1 MSSSPHSVNP
11 LGRAPRRP
19 SSTRRAQF
27 NAGPRKH
34 LGIVHVSLVVLAS
47 FASRAAAVGT
57 TVKSIVGAAYHTC
70 AVMDDSSLMCWGKN
84 DVGQLGVLRLPN
96 TAVTS
101 PVGPV
106 DLGSGRTAK
115 ALSLGSSHTCAI
127 LDDNT
132 LKCWGY
138 GGYSSPLGYG
148 DQTSRTAPEATA
160 VVNLGAGRTAKAVS
174 AGSSHTCAILD
185 DDTLKCWG
193 DNSQGYLGDGT
204 TTMSRSPVATDLG
217 LGRTAKAVSAT
228 TQHTCAILDDDTLK
242 CWGNNGYGQLGDGTT
257 TGRNTPTAV
266 NLGSGRTAKA
276 ISAASSHTCAIL
288 DDDTLKCWGN
298 GGQGQLGYGDATSR
312 TAPEATAVVNLG
324 AGRTAKAV
332 STGSSHTCAL
342 LDDDTLKC
350 WGRGAFGM
358 LGYGDETDRSA
369 PEATAVVNLGT
380 GRTAKAASAGSSYT
394 CAILD
399 DDTLKCW
406 GRNENGKV
414 GVGSSD
420 ELIWDPTEVKF
431 DGSSSSGGS
440 AGAPG
445 PSGLNGTAGAPGPA
459 GPKGDE
465 RTFTVAAA
473 ALIVAVIWP
482 VVLVAYLVRQ
492 RNSSPRA
499 TKAVGAKPRLFD
511 QPIDVES
518 RL

>member
-34 LGIVHVSLVVLAS
+34 LRIAHVSLVVLAS

-57 TVKSIVGAAYHTC
+57 TVKSIVAAAEHTC
-70 AVMDDSSLMCWGKN
+70 AIVDDSSLMCWGKN
-84 DVGQLGVLRLPN
+84 DVGQLGVLKLPN

-127 LDDNT
+127 LDDDT
-132 LKCWGY
+132 LKCWGN

-288 DDDTLKCWGN
+288 DDDTLKCWGA
-298 GGQGQLGYGDATSR
+298 GGY
-312 TAPEATAVVNLG
+312 
-324 AGRTAKAV
+324 
-332 STGSSHTCAL
+332 
-342 LDDDTLKC
+342 
-350 WGRGAFGM
+350 
-358 LGYGDETDRSA
+358 SA
-369 PEATAVVNLGT
+369 PARV
-380 GRTAKAASAGSSYT
+380 R
-394 CAILD
+394 
-399 DDTLKCW
+399 
-406 GRNENGKV
+406 R
-414 GVGSSD
+414 
-420 ELIWDPTEVKF
+420 P
-431 DGSSSSGGS
+431 
-440 AGAPG
+440 PRQG
-445 PSGLNGTAGAPGPA
+445 PP
-459 GPKGDE
+459 
-465 RTFTVAAA
+465 
-473 ALIVAVIWP
+473 
-482 VVLVAYLVRQ
+482 
-492 RNSSPRA
+492 PR
-499 TKAVGAKPRLFD
+499 R
-511 QPIDVES
+511 
-518 RL
+518 RRW

>member
-1 MSSSPHSVNP
+1 MASSPHSVNP

-27 NAGPRKH
+27 NAGPRKY
-34 LGIVHVSLVVLAS
+34 LGIAHVSLVVLAS
-47 FASRAAAVGT
+47 FASRVAAIGT
-57 TVKSIVGAAYHTC
+57 TVKSITASSLEQGYHTFTI
-70 AVMDDSSLMCWGKN
+70 MDDDSLMCWGDN
-84 DVGQLGVLRLPN
+84 SDGRLGVLYLPN
-96 TAVTS
+96 DVATS

-106 DLGSGRTAK
+106 NLGTGRTAK
-115 ALSLGSSHTCAI
+115 AVSLGIKHTCAI
-127 LDDNT
+127 LDDDT

-138 GGYSSPLGYG
+138 NQRGQLGYG
-148 DQTSRTAPEATA
+148 DTTDRSAPDATA

-193 DNSQGYLGDGT
+193 QGGSSIGYGDWT
-204 TTMSRSPVATDLG
+204 QRTAPDATAVVDLG
-217 LGRTAKAVSAT
+217 SGRTAKAIFT
-228 TQHTCAILDDDTLK
+228 GRDQNCAILDDDTLK
-242 CWGNNGYGQLGDGTT
+242 CWGNNDYGQLGYGDTDARGDAAGEMGDALLAINLGS
-257 TGRNTPTAV
+257 GRTAKAVSAGSQHTCAILDDNTLKCWGRGGEYGGMLGYGDNTQRKAPEATAVV

-276 ISAASSHTCAIL
+276 ISVGYQHTCAIL
-288 DDDTLKCWGN
+288 DDDTVKCWGYN
-298 GGQGQLGYGDATSR
+298 NMYGA
-312 TAPEATAVVNLG
+312 
-324 AGRTAKAV
+324 
-332 STGSSHTCAL
+332 
-342 LDDDTLKC
+342 
-350 WGRGAFGM
+350 
-358 LGYGDETDRSA
+358 
-369 PEATAVVNLGT
+369 
-380 GRTAKAASAGSSYT
+380 
-394 CAILD
+394 
-399 DDTLKCW
+399 
-406 GRNENGKV
+406 V

-420 ELIWDPTEVKF
+420 KYVWDPTEVKF

-440 AGAPG
+440 AGSPG
-445 PSGLNGTAGAPGPA
+445 SSGLNGTSGSPGTSGAPGSA

-499 TKAVGAKPRLFD
+499 TKAAGAKPRLFD

>member
-1 MSSSPHSVNP
+1 
-11 LGRAPRRP
+11 
-19 SSTRRAQF
+19 
-27 NAGPRKH
+27 
-34 LGIVHVSLVVLAS
+34 VLAVLLS
-47 FASRAAAVGT
+47 AGGANAASVSVGRDH
-57 TVKSIVGAAYHTC
+57 AC
-70 AVMDDSSLMCWGKN
+70 AVLNDGKLMCWGSN
-84 DVGQLGVLRLPN
+84 LGGQLGIGVTGG
-96 TAVTS
+96 TART

-106 DLGSGRTAK
+106 NLGSGRTAKAVSCGDGKTCAILDDDTLKCWGSGGNGRLGYGDTTQRNAPDAAAVNLGSGRTAK
-115 ALSLGSSHTCAI
+115 ALSLG
-127 LDDNT
+127 N
-132 LKCWGY
+132 G
-138 GGYSSPLGYG
+138 
-148 DQTSRTAPEATA
+148 
-160 VVNLGAGRTAKAVS
+160 
-174 AGSSHTCAILD
+174 HTCAILD

-193 DNSQGYLGDGT
+193 VNSYSQLGYGDTNNRGDAAGEMGDALLAINLGT
-204 TTMSRSPVATDLG
+204 
-217 LGRTAKAVSAT
+217 GRTAKVVSAGYY
-228 TQHTCAILDDDTLK
+228 HTCAILDDDTLK
-242 CWGNNGYGQLGDGTT
+242 CWG
-257 TGRNTPTAV
+257 RNT
-266 NLGSGRTAKA
+266 N
-276 ISAASSHTCAIL
+276 
-288 DDDTLKCWGN
+288 
-298 GGQGQLGYGDATSR
+298 GQLGYGDSTSR

-350 WGRGAFGM
+350 WGDNS
-358 LGYGDETDRSA
+358 YGR
-369 PEATAVVNLGT
+369 
-380 GRTAKAASAGSSYT
+380 
-394 CAILD
+394 
-399 DDTLKCW
+399 
-406 GRNENGKV
+406 V

>member
-1 MSSSPHSVNP
+1 
-11 LGRAPRRP
+11 
-19 SSTRRAQF
+19 
-27 NAGPRKH
+27 
-34 LGIVHVSLVVLAS
+34 VHVSLVVLAS
-47 FASRAAAVGT
+47 FASRVAAIDT
-57 TVKSIVGAAYHTC
+57 TVKSIVGASDHTC
-70 AVMDDSSLMCWGKN
+70 ALMDDSSLMCWGSNGSGK
-84 DVGQLGVLRLPN
+84 LGVLKLPN
-96 TAVTS
+96 TYVTS

-115 ALSLGSSHTCAI
+115 VVSAGYQHNCAILDDDTLKCWGWNNNGRLGYGDTTDRTAPDATAVVDLGSGRTAKALSLGESHTCAI
-127 LDDNT
+127 LDDDT
-132 LKCWGY
+132 IKCWG
-138 GGYSSPLGYG
+138 GGNYIGYG
-148 DQTSRTAPEATA
+148 DTTQREAPDATA
-160 VVNLGAGRTAKAVS
+160 VVNLGSGRTAKALS
-174 AGSSHTCAILD
+174 LGNGHTCAILD

-193 DNSQGYLGDGT
+193 YGGQGQLGTGDTSWRGHT
-204 TTMSRSPVATDLG
+204 AGEMGDALLAINLG
-217 LGRTAKAVSAT
+217 SGRTAKVVSAGYQHNCAILDDDT
-228 TQHTCAILDDDTLK
+228 LKCWGVNSYSQLGYGDTNNRGDAAGEMGDALLAINLGTGRTAKVVSAGYYHTCAILDDDTLK
-242 CWGNNGYGQLGDGTT
+242 CWG
-257 TGRNTPTAV
+257 RNT
-266 NLGSGRTAKA
+266 N
-276 ISAASSHTCAIL
+276 
-288 DDDTLKCWGN
+288 
-298 GGQGQLGYGDATSR
+298 GQLGYGDSTSR

-350 WGRGAFGM
+350 WGDNS
-358 LGYGDETDRSA
+358 YGR
-369 PEATAVVNLGT
+369 
-380 GRTAKAASAGSSYT
+380 
-394 CAILD
+394 
-399 DDTLKCW
+399 
-406 GRNENGKV
+406 V

>member
-1 MSSSPHSVNP
+1 M
-11 LGRAPRRP
+11 
-19 SSTRRAQF
+19 
-27 NAGPRKH
+27 
-34 LGIVHVSLVVLAS
+34 
-47 FASRAAAVGT
+47 
-57 TVKSIVGAAYHTC
+57 
-70 AVMDDSSLMCWGKN
+70 
-84 DVGQLGVLRLPN
+84 
-96 TAVTS
+96 
-101 PVGPV
+101 
-106 DLGSGRTAK
+106 
-115 ALSLGSSHTCAI
+115 
-127 LDDNT
+127 
-132 LKCWGY
+132 
-138 GGYSSPLGYG
+138 
-148 DQTSRTAPEATA
+148 
-160 VVNLGAGRTAKAVS
+160 
-174 AGSSHTCAILD
+174 
-185 DDTLKCWG
+185 
-193 DNSQGYLGDGT
+193 
-204 TTMSRSPVATDLG
+204 
-217 LGRTAKAVSAT
+217 
-228 TQHTCAILDDDTLK
+228 
-242 CWGNNGYGQLGDGTT
+242 
-257 TGRNTPTAV
+257 
-266 NLGSGRTAKA
+266 
-276 ISAASSHTCAIL
+276 
-288 DDDTLKCWGN
+288 
-298 GGQGQLGYGDATSR
+298 
-312 TAPEATAVVNLG
+312 VNLG

-369 PEATAVVNLGT
+369 PEATEVVNLGT

-399 DDTLKCW
+399 DDTIKCW

-473 ALIVAVIWP
+473 ALIVAVIWL

-499 TKAVGAKPRLFD
+499 TKAVGEKPRLFD

>member
-34 LGIVHVSLVVLAS
+34 LRIAHVSLVVLAS

-57 TVKSIVGAAYHTC
+57 TVKSIVAAAEHTC
-70 AVMDDSSLMCWGKN
+70 AIVDDSSLMCWGKN
-84 DVGQLGVLRLPN
+84 DVGQLGVLKLPN

-127 LDDNT
+127 LDDDT
-132 LKCWGY
+132 LKCWGN

-160 VVNLGAGRTAKAVS
+160 V
-174 AGSSHTCAILD
+174 
-185 DDTLKCWG
+185 
-193 DNSQGYLGDGT
+193 
-204 TTMSRSPVATDLG
+204 
-217 LGRTAKAVSAT
+217 
-228 TQHTCAILDDDTLK
+228 
-242 CWGNNGYGQLGDGTT
+242 
-257 TGRNTPTAV
+257 V

-288 DDDTLKCWGN
+288 DDDTLKCWG
-298 GGQGQLGYGDATSR
+298 
-312 TAPEATAVVNLG
+312 
-324 AGRTAKAV
+324 
-332 STGSSHTCAL
+332 
-342 LDDDTLKC
+342 
-350 WGRGAFGM
+350 RGAFGM
-358 LGYGDETDRSA
+358 LGYGDETSRTA

-380 GRTAKAASAGSSYT
+380 GRTAKAVSAGSSYT

-420 ELIWDPTEVKF
+420 QLIWDPTEVKF

>member
-1 MSSSPHSVNP
+1 MGDA
-11 LGRAPRRP
+11 L
-19 SSTRRAQF
+19 
-27 NAGPRKH
+27 
-34 LGIVHVSLVVLAS
+34 LA
-47 FASRAAAVGT
+47 
-57 TVKSIVGAAYHTC
+57 I
-70 AVMDDSSLMCWGKN
+70 N
-84 DVGQLGVLRLPN
+84 
-96 TAVTS
+96 
-101 PVGPV
+101 
-106 DLGSGRTAK
+106 LGSGRTAK
-115 ALSLGSSHTCAI
+115 VVSAGYQHNCAI
-127 LDDNT
+127 LDDDT
-132 LKCWGY
+132 LKCWGVNS
-138 GGYSSPLGYG
+138 YSQLGYG
-148 DQTSRTAPEATA
+148 DTNNRGDAAGEMGDALLA
-160 VVNLGAGRTAKAVS
+160 INLGTGRTAKVVS
-174 AGSSHTCAILD
+174 AGYYHTCAILD

-193 DNSQGYLGDGT
+193 
-204 TTMSRSPVATDLG
+204 
-217 LGRTAKAVSAT
+217 
-228 TQHTCAILDDDTLK
+228 
-242 CWGNNGYGQLGDGTT
+242 
-257 TGRNTPTAV
+257 RNT
-266 NLGSGRTAKA
+266 N
-276 ISAASSHTCAIL
+276 
-288 DDDTLKCWGN
+288 
-298 GGQGQLGYGDATSR
+298 GQLGYGDSTSR

-350 WGRGAFGM
+350 WG
-358 LGYGDETDRSA
+358 DNS
-369 PEATAVVNLGT
+369 N
-380 GRTAKAASAGSSYT
+380 GR
-394 CAILD
+394 
-399 DDTLKCW
+399 
-406 GRNENGKV
+406 V

>member
-1 MSSSPHSVNP
+1 M
-11 LGRAPRRP
+11 
-19 SSTRRAQF
+19 
-27 NAGPRKH
+27 
-34 LGIVHVSLVVLAS
+34 
-47 FASRAAAVGT
+47 
-57 TVKSIVGAAYHTC
+57 
-70 AVMDDSSLMCWGKN
+70 
-84 DVGQLGVLRLPN
+84 
-96 TAVTS
+96 
-101 PVGPV
+101 
-106 DLGSGRTAK
+106 
-115 ALSLGSSHTCAI
+115 
-127 LDDNT
+127 
-132 LKCWGY
+132 
-138 GGYSSPLGYG
+138 
-148 DQTSRTAPEATA
+148 
-160 VVNLGAGRTAKAVS
+160 VNLGAGRTAKAVS

-350 WGRGAFGM
+350 WGDNI
-358 LGYGDETDRSA
+358 YGR
-369 PEATAVVNLGT
+369 
-380 GRTAKAASAGSSYT
+380 
-394 CAILD
+394 
-399 DDTLKCW
+399 
-406 GRNENGKV
+406 V

-431 DGSSSSGGS
+431 DASSSSGGS
-440 AGAPG
+440 
-445 PSGLNGTAGAPGPA
+445 AGAPGPA

>member
-204 TTMSRSPVATDLG
+204 TT
-217 LGRTAKAVSAT
+217 
-228 TQHTCAILDDDTLK
+228 
-242 CWGNNGYGQLGDGTT
+242 
-257 TGRNTPTAV
+257 GRNTPTAV

-431 DGSSSSGGS
+431 DASSSSGGS

-445 PSGLNGTAGAPGPA
+445 PSGVNGTSGAPGPA

>member
-1 MSSSPHSVNP
+1 M
-11 LGRAPRRP
+11 
-19 SSTRRAQF
+19 
-27 NAGPRKH
+27 
-34 LGIVHVSLVVLAS
+34 
-47 FASRAAAVGT
+47 
-57 TVKSIVGAAYHTC
+57 
-70 AVMDDSSLMCWGKN
+70 
-84 DVGQLGVLRLPN
+84 
-96 TAVTS
+96 
-101 PVGPV
+101 
-106 DLGSGRTAK
+106 
-115 ALSLGSSHTCAI
+115 
-127 LDDNT
+127 
-132 LKCWGY
+132 
-138 GGYSSPLGYG
+138 
-148 DQTSRTAPEATA
+148 
-160 VVNLGAGRTAKAVS
+160 
-174 AGSSHTCAILD
+174 
-185 DDTLKCWG
+185 
-193 DNSQGYLGDGT
+193 
-204 TTMSRSPVATDLG
+204 
-217 LGRTAKAVSAT
+217 
-228 TQHTCAILDDDTLK
+228 
-242 CWGNNGYGQLGDGTT
+242 
-257 TGRNTPTAV
+257 V

-288 DDDTLKCWGN
+288 DDDTLKCWG
-298 GGQGQLGYGDATSR
+298 
-312 TAPEATAVVNLG
+312 
-324 AGRTAKAV
+324 
-332 STGSSHTCAL
+332 
-342 LDDDTLKC
+342 
-350 WGRGAFGM
+350 RGAFGM
-358 LGYGDETDRSA
+358 LGYGDETSRTA

-380 GRTAKAASAGSSYT
+380 GRTAKAVSAGSSYT

-420 ELIWDPTEVKF
+420 QLIWDPTEVKF